1 MNKTVFLFVILPLLV
16 LTSISLLNTSIN
28 YFKRIEVTGIT
39 AYWDGKLSLETVK
52 YIHTSINSLAAFFY
66 HIGPN
71 GDLEKMDFDRKNQL
85 LTFAKQKK
93 IHIIPIVGDD
103 FDRKRVE
110 LLLYNQNVQK
120 RFISKLVEEAK
131 KEGFE
136 SWYLDIETLKSSDE
150 LSFSQFVK
158 KTAEGL
164 HKNNIKLYMILL
176 ARTGKDTY
184 ESALAQNYKDIG
196 KYADRVGIMVYNFHN
211 NFTSPGGQAPLDI
224 FESVLAY
231 AKKTIDEDK
240 IVIGLTTNGYDW
252 SKDKAQELTFPEVE
266 ERIHNF
272 KAKVFYDQKASSAV
286 ALYKIN
292 GESHS
297 LWFEDA
303 KTINEKIRIAHGKF
317 GINKFFFWRLGA
329 EDPAIW
335 HLLE

>member
-1 MNKTVFLFVILPLLV
+1 MNRIIFLPVLISLLV
-16 LTSISLLNTSIN
+16 IIFISLLNVSIN
-28 YFKRIEVTGIT
+28 YFNRIEVTGIT
-39 AYWDGKLSLETVK
+39 AYWDGKLSLGTLK
-52 YIHTSINSLAAFFY
+52 YIHKSLNSLAAFFY

-93 IHIIPIVGDD
+93 IHMIPVVGDD

-110 LLLYNQNVQK
+110 LLLYNQEVQK
-120 RFISKLVEEAK
+120 RFISKLVEEDK

-136 SWYLDIETLKSSDE
+136 GWYLDIETLKSSDE
-150 LSFSQFVK
+150 HSFSQFVK

-164 HKNNIKLYMILL
+164 HKYNIKLYMILY

-184 ESALAQNYKDIG
+184 DSALAQNYKEIG
-196 KYADRVGIMVYNFHN
+196 KYADLVGIMVYNFHN
-211 NFTSPGGQAPLDI
+211 NFTSPGGQTPLDI
-224 FESVLAY
+224 YDSVLAY
-231 AKKTIDEDK
+231 AKETIDKDK

-272 KAKVFYDQKASSAV
+272 KAKVFYDQKASSGV

-292 GESHS
+292 GEPHS

-303 KTINEKIRIAHGKF
+303 KTINEKIRIAHRKF
-317 GINKFFFWRLGA
+317 GINKFFIWRLGA

>member
-1 MNKTVFLFVILPLLV
+1 MNRIIFFVILF
-16 LTSISLLNTSIN
+16 SLLAIIVTSLLKFSET

-39 AYWDGKLSLETVK
+39 AYWDGKLSLQTVK
-52 YIHTSINSLAAFFY
+52 YIHTSLNSIAAFFY

-71 GDLEKMDFDRKNQL
+71 GNLEKMDFDRKNAL
-85 LTFAKQKK
+85 LTFARQKK

-110 LLLYNQNVQK
+110 LLLYNQDVQK
-120 RFISKLVEEAK
+120 RFISRLVEEAE

-150 LSFSQFVK
+150 HSFSEFVK

-164 HKNNIKLYMILL
+164 HKYNIKLYMILF

-184 ESALAQNYKDIG
+184 DSALAQNYRDIG
-196 KYADRVGIMVYNFHN
+196 KHADRVGIMVYNFHN
-211 NFTSPGGQAPLDI
+211 NYTPPGGQTPLDI
-224 FESVLAY
+224 YNSVLSY

-266 ERIHNF
+266 ERLHTY
-272 KAKVFYDQKASSAV
+272 KAKVSYDQKASSAV
-286 ALYKIN
+286 TSYKMN
-292 GESHS
+292 GNSHS

-303 KTINEKIRIAHGKF
+303 KTITEKISIAHSKF
-317 GINKFFFWRLGA
+317 GITKFFIWRLGA

-335 HLLE
+335 HLLK